1 MAEAATA
8 ASKVTASPSAAN
20 VTASPSAANVTASP
34 SAKRQHIGKDVSTRR
49 RLARAR
55 RHFRLRKRVSGSPQR
70 PRLVVNRS
78 SRHIAV
84 QLVDD
89 LAGHTLAAASSIEP
103 EVRAVDGDK
112 KARAVRV
119 GELIAARA
127 KAVGVDRVVFDRGGY
142 AYHGRIAALADA
154 AREAGLEF

>member
-8 ASKVTASPSAAN
+8 ASN
-20 VTASPSAANVTASP
+20 VTASPSAANLTASP

-112 KARAVRV
+112 KAKAVRV

-142 AYHGRIAALADA
+142 GYHGRIAALADA